1 MLPLNK
7 AKQKLNNE
15 KIVQSPFMMKINN
28 SEMKYSKTY
37 FSTSDKYQENK
48 DNVQVTYDYFSIK
61 KIQGLV

>member
-7 AKQKLNNE
+7 AKQKQNNE

-61 KIQGLV
+61 RIQGLV